1 MTEDLLKKACEAKSP
16 EELLRIAH
24 ENGMT
29 DFNEENAKA
38 YFDMLNQHGEISE
51 EELENAAGGCG
62 GQGLSINCY
71 CPFQWNG
78 DVTFWT
84 CSKCGKQLSK
94 SSVIACCSNSV
105 RFGNNEHAAS
115 IDCENCHWSSP
126 GKYSFQYICHH
137 HLKNGTE
144 VKKSI
149 CAVIK

>member
-1 MTEDLLKKACEAKSP
+1 MNRELLEKARSAKSAD
-16 EELLRIAH
+16 EIVSIAK
-24 ENGMT
+24 EGGF
-29 DFNEENAKA
+29 DIDAEKA
-38 YFDMLNQHGEISE
+38 AGLFSMLKSGEISE

-62 GQGLSINCY
+62 GQGLSIHCY

-126 GKYSFQYICHH
+126 GQYSFQYICHH
-137 HLKNGTE
+137 PLKNGTE